1 MERSKGSAAKTGAE
15 LLGHRTLKAVRLPEG
30 EGTQVPIEHRD
41 TWAALYIS
49 YFDQRTEAG
58 TTTETQQL
66 GIRNTTAILR
76 ITNSI
81 NGLGVEGG
89 ESLEVKC
96 MCADEG
102 VKFRSFKRYTGTL
115 LPNEIE
121 AKIYFAVN
129 HKAVLKNSS
138 CWWYLSS
145 TTGQIKK
152 AKKRERKKLINSK
165 TGHHFL
171 SSWW

>member
-1 MERSKGSAAKTGAE
+1 
-15 LLGHRTLKAVRLPEG
+15 
-30 EGTQVPIEHRD
+30 
-41 TWAALYIS
+41 
-49 YFDQRTEAG
+49 
-58 TTTETQQL
+58 
-66 GIRNTTAILR
+66 
-76 ITNSI
+76 
-81 NGLGVEGG
+81 
-89 ESLEVKC
+89 
-96 MCADEG
+96 MCADKG
-102 VKFRSFKRYTGTL
+102 VKFRSFKCYTWTL

-152 AKKRERKKLINSK
+152 AKKRETKKLINSK

-171 SSWW
+171 SSWWQFWGWREIRIKDFSIRFLEHFQLKADLIFFNKWVNSRTRYFFPPQYQVYHRDKSTEYADIRKQLISSSVFPLKEKLQEVTVAQTQISR